1 MKLSIDRTEGI
12 VVVRVGEPKLMYPVL
27 PTLTE
32 SVTKLLAGGE
42 SKIVIDM
49 SQVIY
54 LDSAS
59 IGCLMDLYP
68 AGVARGGCFEACQCT
83 EACRNNAD
91 DDGRS
96 QLHRTAPNRIQ
107 CGQELWG
114 VTMRTIKTGSGVALK
129 PDGDLLTVLE
139 TLYKELSAQHGLDR
153 TYEDTMREVN
163 HLIDQ
168 MTEDEWRAYLI
179 ESLFLNTVTYENEKA
194 GAYMRKLTGE

>member
-59 IGCLMDLYP
+59 IGCLMDLYRQASH
-68 AGVARGGCFEACQCT
+68 AGG
-83 EACRNNAD
+83 
-91 DDGRS
+91 
-96 QLHRTAPNRIQ
+96 
-107 CGQELWG
+107 
-114 VTMRTIKTGSGVALK
+114 ALK
-129 PDGDLLTVLE
+129 LASVQKRVETMLTM
-139 TLYKELSAQHGLDR
+139 TGAHNFIELHP
-153 TYEDTMREVN
+153 
-163 HLIDQ
+163 
-168 MTEDEWRAYLI
+168 TESNAVK
-179 ESLFLNTVTYENEKA
+179 SF
-194 GAYMRKLTGE
+194 GE